1 MHFGFS
7 YVGLAFILMLMI
19 PNLVWTKNQPKDY
32 ENYAKNENKVLGLF
46 ERIGEALVTGLLLIF
61 SDFNFHGFTWWSL
74 WLLASFIL
82 MILYE
87 IYWIRYFKSE
97 KTMKDFYRSIL
108 GIPVAGATLPV
119 LASGMIAVYGKNPFL
134 GVATIILGIGHIHIH
149 LGHKKEAQIADALN
163 LAGVPVVT
171 TKGKGGGIQL
181 AEKYTLDKAIL
192 TEDEKQEILSSV
204 QALQTLS
211 VGAGSTASLGA
222 ISKLKAITSANAD
235 WIKVDFATWN
245 PEQNE
250 IKETFKNLKWAILN
264 RRQVSFE
271 YFSGSS
277 ENSLRHVDP
286 WKIIFRGQAWYLYSF
301 CKTRNA
307 PRYFK
312 LSRIRNFQ
320 ILKDEISVEEKDFPE
335 EENKGDYGGDRIT
348 NFIQLKVRVA
358 DSEVYRILDEYKVD
372 SIEETDDKTK
382 ILTLDVPDIYW
393 IKSWILSFG
402 SSMQVLEPEK
412 LRLEINAEIKKM
424 HKGMEHRGL

>member
-1 MHFGFS
+1 MQTEHLFELTYIILERKIVTAAEMAKHFGVS
-7 YVGLAFILMLMI
+7 
-19 PNLVWTKNQPKDY
+19 T
-32 ENYAKNENKVLGLF
+32 
-46 ERIGEALVTGLLLIF
+46 RT
-61 SDFNFHGFTWWSL
+61 
-74 WLLASFIL
+74 
-82 MILYE
+82 
-87 IYWIRYFKSE
+87 IYRW
-97 KTMKDFYRSIL
+97 
-108 GIPVAGATLPV
+108 V
-119 LASGMIAVYGKNPFL
+119 
-134 GVATIILGIGHIHIH
+134 
-149 LGHKKEAQIADALN
+149 DALN

-204 QALQTLS
+204 QALQTLTGDS
-211 VGAGSTASLGA
+211 SFAGNSRGV

-264 RRQVSFE
+264 RRQVSFD

-286 WKIIFRGQAWYLYSF
+286 WKIIFRGQAWYLYGF

-312 LSRIRNFQ
+312 LSRIRNLL

-372 SIEETDDKTK
+372 SIEEADDKTK
-382 ILTLDVPDIYW
+382 ILTLDVPDFYW

>member
-1 MHFGFS
+1 MQTEHLFELTYIILERKIVTAAEMAKHFGVS
-7 YVGLAFILMLMI
+7 
-19 PNLVWTKNQPKDY
+19 T
-32 ENYAKNENKVLGLF
+32 
-46 ERIGEALVTGLLLIF
+46 RT
-61 SDFNFHGFTWWSL
+61 
-74 WLLASFIL
+74 
-82 MILYE
+82 
-87 IYWIRYFKSE
+87 IYRW
-97 KTMKDFYRSIL
+97 
-108 GIPVAGATLPV
+108 V
-119 LASGMIAVYGKNPFL
+119 
-134 GVATIILGIGHIHIH
+134 
-149 LGHKKEAQIADALN
+149 DALN

-204 QALQTLS
+204 QALQTLTGDS
-211 VGAGSTASLGA
+211 SFAGNSRGV

-286 WKIIFRGQAWYLYSF
+286 WKIIFRGQAWYLYGY

-312 LSRIRNFQ
+312 LSRIRNLL

-372 SIEETDDKTK
+372 SIEEADDKTK
-382 ILTLDVPDIYW
+382 ILTLDVPDFYW

-424 HKGMEHRGL
+424 HKGMEH

>member
-1 MHFGFS
+1 MQTEHLFELTYIILERKIVTAAEMAKHFGVS
-7 YVGLAFILMLMI
+7 
-19 PNLVWTKNQPKDY
+19 T
-32 ENYAKNENKVLGLF
+32 
-46 ERIGEALVTGLLLIF
+46 RT
-61 SDFNFHGFTWWSL
+61 
-74 WLLASFIL
+74 
-82 MILYE
+82 
-87 IYWIRYFKSE
+87 IYRW
-97 KTMKDFYRSIL
+97 
-108 GIPVAGATLPV
+108 V
-119 LASGMIAVYGKNPFL
+119 
-134 GVATIILGIGHIHIH
+134 
-149 LGHKKEAQIADALN
+149 DALN

-204 QALQTLS
+204 QALQTLTGDS
-211 VGAGSTASLGA
+211 SFVGNSRGV

-264 RRQVSFE
+264 RRQVRFD

-286 WKIIFRGQAWYLYSF
+286 WKIIFRGQAWYLYGF

-312 LSRIRNFQ
+312 LSRIRNLL
-320 ILKDEISVEEKDFPE
+320 ILKDEISVEEEDFPE
-335 EENKGDYGGDRIT
+335 EENKVDYGGDRIT

-372 SIEETDDKTK
+372 SIEEADDKTK
-382 ILTLDVPDIYW
+382 ILTLDVPDLYW

>member
-1 MHFGFS
+1 MQTEHLFELTYIILERKIVTAAEMAKHFGVS
-7 YVGLAFILMLMI
+7 
-19 PNLVWTKNQPKDY
+19 T
-32 ENYAKNENKVLGLF
+32 
-46 ERIGEALVTGLLLIF
+46 RT
-61 SDFNFHGFTWWSL
+61 
-74 WLLASFIL
+74 
-82 MILYE
+82 
-87 IYWIRYFKSE
+87 IYRW
-97 KTMKDFYRSIL
+97 
-108 GIPVAGATLPV
+108 V
-119 LASGMIAVYGKNPFL
+119 
-134 GVATIILGIGHIHIH
+134 
-149 LGHKKEAQIADALN
+149 DALN

-204 QALQTLS
+204 QALQTLTGDS
-211 VGAGSTASLGA
+211 SFAGNSRGV

-264 RRQVSFE
+264 RRQVNFD

-301 CKTRNA
+301 CKNRNA

-312 LSRIRNFQ
+312 LSRIRNLL

-335 EENKGDYGGDRIT
+335 EENKGNYGGDRIT

-372 SIEETDDKTK
+372 SIEEADDKTK

>member
-1 MHFGFS
+1 MAFTWDIKRKRKLQTEHLFELTYIILERKIVTAAEMAKHFGVS
-7 YVGLAFILMLMI
+7 IR
-19 PNLVWTKNQPKDY
+19 T
-32 ENYAKNENKVLGLF
+32 
-46 ERIGEALVTGLLLIF
+46 
-61 SDFNFHGFTWWSL
+61 
-74 WLLASFIL
+74 
-82 MILYE
+82 
-87 IYWIRYFKSE
+87 IYRW
-97 KTMKDFYRSIL
+97 
-108 GIPVAGATLPV
+108 V
-119 LASGMIAVYGKNPFL
+119 
-134 GVATIILGIGHIHIH
+134 
-149 LGHKKEAQIADALN
+149 DALN

-286 WKIIFRGQAWYLYSF
+286 WIIIFRGQAWYLYSF

>member
-1 MHFGFS
+1 MQTEHLFELTYIILERKIVTAAEMAKHFGVS
-7 YVGLAFILMLMI
+7 IR
-19 PNLVWTKNQPKDY
+19 T
-32 ENYAKNENKVLGLF
+32 
-46 ERIGEALVTGLLLIF
+46 
-61 SDFNFHGFTWWSL
+61 
-74 WLLASFIL
+74 
-82 MILYE
+82 
-87 IYWIRYFKSE
+87 IYRW
-97 KTMKDFYRSIL
+97 
-108 GIPVAGATLPV
+108 V
-119 LASGMIAVYGKNPFL
+119 
-134 GVATIILGIGHIHIH
+134 
-149 LGHKKEAQIADALN
+149 DALN

-222 ISKLKAITSANAD
+222 ISKLKAITPANAD

-250 IKETFKNLKWAILN
+250 IKETFKNLKWVILN

-358 DSEVYRILDEYKVD
+358 DSEVYRILDEYKVE

>member
-1 MHFGFS
+1 M
-7 YVGLAFILMLMI
+7 
-19 PNLVWTKNQPKDY
+19 
-32 ENYAKNENKVLGLF
+32 
-46 ERIGEALVTGLLLIF
+46 
-61 SDFNFHGFTWWSL
+61 
-74 WLLASFIL
+74 
-82 MILYE
+82 
-87 IYWIRYFKSE
+87 
-97 KTMKDFYRSIL
+97 
-108 GIPVAGATLPV
+108 
-119 LASGMIAVYGKNPFL
+119 
-134 GVATIILGIGHIHIH
+134 
-149 LGHKKEAQIADALN
+149 
-163 LAGVPVVT
+163 
-171 TKGKGGGIQL
+171 
-181 AEKYTLDKAIL
+181 
-192 TEDEKQEILSSV
+192 
-204 QALQTLS
+204 
-211 VGAGSTASLGA
+211 
-222 ISKLKAITSANAD
+222 
-235 WIKVDFATWN
+235 
-245 PEQNE
+245 
-250 IKETFKNLKWAILN
+250 
-264 RRQVSFE
+264 
-271 YFSGSS
+271 
-277 ENSLRHVDP
+277 
-286 WKIIFRGQAWYLYSF
+286 YSF

>member
-1 MHFGFS
+1 MQTEH
-7 YVGLAFILMLMI
+7 
-19 PNLVWTKNQPKDY
+19 
-32 ENYAKNENKVLGLF
+32 LF
-46 ERIGEALVTGLLLIF
+46 ELT
-61 SDFNFHGFTWWSL
+61 
-74 WLLASFIL
+74 
-82 MILYE
+82 Y
-87 IYWIRYFKSE
+87 
-97 KTMKDFYRSIL
+97 
-108 GIPVAGATLPV
+108 
-119 LASGMIAVYGKNPFL
+119 
-134 GVATIILGIGHIHIH
+134 IILERKIVTAAEMAKHFSVSTRTIYRWV
-149 LGHKKEAQIADALN
+149 DALN

-204 QALQTLS
+204 QALQTLTGDS
-211 VGAGSTASLGA
+211 SFAGNSRGV

-271 YFSGSS
+271 YFSRSS

-286 WKIIFRGQAWYLYSF
+286 WKIIFRGQAWYLYGF

-312 LSRIRNFQ
+312 LSRIRNLQ
-320 ILKDEISVEEKDFPE
+320 ILKDAVLMEEKDFPE
-335 EENKGDYGGDRIT
+335 EKQIDGGNYSGDKIT
-348 NFIQLKVRVA
+348 SFVQLKLRVA
-358 DSEVYRILDEYKVD
+358 NSEIYRVLDEYKVNI
-372 SIEETDDKTK
+372 IEETDDKTK
-382 ILTLDVPDIYW
+382 ILTLSVPDIYW

-402 SSMQVLEPEK
+402 ASVQVLAPEK
-412 LRLEINAEIKKM
+412 IRLEIQEEIRKLAENYKSTSS
-424 HKGMEHRGL
+424 